1 MGQLICLFFVLAFCQ
16 IHRLFV
22 GDVMKIN
29 IKKLVISILL
39 PLFVGFLASFLIK
52 EQLDLYDVLLKPA
65 FAPFKAVFPIVWS
78 ILYLLM
84 GVSFYFI
91 WNDEKKNMDAIVAYG
106 LQLVFNFFWPILFF
120 NARLL
125 FISFVWIL
133 LLVIVIVDMIFIFYK
148 ENKLSAILLV
158 PYLAWCVFACY
169 LNGAIYLLN

>member
-1 MGQLICLFFVLAFCQ
+1 M
-16 IHRLFV
+16 
-22 GDVMKIN
+22 
-29 IKKLVISILL
+29 
-39 PLFVGFLASFLIK
+39 
-52 EQLDLYDVLLKPA
+52 LLKPA
-65 FAPFKAVFPIVWS
+65 FAPFIAVFPIVWS

-148 ENKLSAILLV
+148 ENKLSAVLLV